1 MASGTVIGHYVYKSV
16 WSSLIYEMLQM
27 HNVLDHVE
35 RIEDTNENDEYAV
48 DTHRARVI
56 SQASHANV

>member
-1 MASGTVIGHYVYKSV
+1 MKCCKC
-16 WSSLIYEMLQM
+16 IY
-27 HNVLDHVE
+27 NVLDHVG
-35 RIEDTNENDEYAV
+35 RIEDTNEHNEYAV